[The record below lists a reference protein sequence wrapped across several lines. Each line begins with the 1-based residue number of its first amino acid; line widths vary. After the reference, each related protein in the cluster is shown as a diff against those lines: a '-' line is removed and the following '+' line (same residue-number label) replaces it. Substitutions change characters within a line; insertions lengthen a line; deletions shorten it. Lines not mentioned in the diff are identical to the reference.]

1 MSRSSF
7 VVERWHYRTC
17 CGYSL
22 PSASIN
28 AIIALVAAGD
38 GGGGGIL
45 IAAIVM
51 SMMMMVMMMDA
62 DVGRTPL
69 KI

>member
-51 SMMMMVMMMDA
+51 S
-62 DVGRTPL
+62 
-69 KI
+69 